1 MSDTNT
7 LAEARARQ
15 EIKERVARA
24 SAQRVRHVARRHR
37 LAEQLR
43 RFADRL
49 DT

>member
-1 MSDTNT
+1 MSDISG

-15 EIKERVARA
+15 EIRERLARA
-24 SAQRVRHVARRHR
+24 SAPHLPHVPRRHR

-49 DT
+49 DS